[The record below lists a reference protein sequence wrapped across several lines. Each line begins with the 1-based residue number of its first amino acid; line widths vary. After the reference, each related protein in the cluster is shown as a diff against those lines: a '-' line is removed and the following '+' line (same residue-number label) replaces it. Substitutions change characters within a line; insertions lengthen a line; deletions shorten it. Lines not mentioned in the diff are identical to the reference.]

1 MSSKNATTVPA
12 SSAPRAIESNPLQM
26 LERGIRPQATTPR
39 HRKSAAIGNLFFEYA
54 QNVPTLRG
62 IVSSGFQV
70 AEYLESKGLISLDR
84 ASNRYEWKGEPLS
97 KSAFLQMLRPASR
110 GAQLS
115 ASP

>member
-1 MSSKNATTVPA
+1 MSSKNAATV
-12 SSAPRAIESNPLQM
+12 SSSPISRAIETNPLYM

-39 HRKSAAIGNLFFEYA
+39 HRKSAAVGNLFFEYA

-70 AEYLESKGLISLDR
+70 AEYLESKGLMSLDR

-97 KSAFLQMLRPASR
+97 KSDFLQMLRPAS
-110 GAQLS
+110 S
-115 ASP
+115 ARN